1 MSFQIFKFNLFTSTF
16 DSLQDLPYFQEFSI
30 FQGFKALEDI
40 EGVKEFKEL
49 KAFKEFTV
57 FKAFL
62 KTISFLSYYTNFRAL
77 FCANCAIGINPS
89 YLKRHLAKHFLGILN
104 KERN

>member
-1 MSFQIFKFNLFTSTF
+1 MSFQIFKFNPFTSTF
-16 DSLQDLPYFQEFSI
+16 DSLQDLLYFQEFPI

-40 EGVKEFKEL
+40 EGVKEF
-49 KAFKEFTV
+49 TT

-77 FCANCAIGINPS
+77 FCTNCAIRINSS
-89 YLKRHLAKHFLGILN
+89 YLKGHLAKHFLGISN